1 MLPEAS
7 CPMFLL
13 DPSVTFLNHGSFG
26 AMPASVRDVQRAFQ
40 DHMEREPVDFLARKL
55 PDLLAV
61 ARASAAGLI
70 GARPDDVVFVPNA
83 TTGINAVVDAV
94 PLETGDE
101 ILTTTH
107 RYDAVGHTLQRRALQ
122 RGATV
127 VEASFPYTGITTDR
141 IVDAITSAMS
151 PRTRLLVIDAITSP
165 TALVL
170 PLEPIIAAAQHRGI
184 PVLVDGAH
192 APGHIPVDVSTLGAD
207 WWVGNLHKWV
217 CAPKGSAVL
226 WARHDHHATLWS
238 PITSH
243 GWRGGL
249 HEEFDWPGT
258 HDPSARLA
266 SAAAID
272 WWRENGGETLGRN
285 HTTLARDV
293 RARFAEASGL
303 VLPPPPAPELQAGMH
318 TMRLPGVAGAQAEAF
333 CNALFAEHRVEVPVF
348 RWDDQAW
355 LRYSAFSLY
364 NTPEQYTRLGHAVRD
379 LLPRFQT

>member
-1 MLPEAS
+1 
-7 CPMFLL
+7 MFLL

-40 DHMEREPVDFLARKL
+40 DQMEREPVDFLARKL

-94 PLETGDE
+94 PLEAGDE

-127 VEASFPYTGITTDR
+127 VEAAFPYTDITTDH
-141 IVDAITSAMS
+141 IVDAVTSAMS

-192 APGHIPVDVSTLGAD
+192 APGHIPVDVSTPWGRLVGGQPTQVGVRTEGISGALGAPRSPRD
-207 WWVGNLHKWV
+207 PVVPHHQPWLAGRPPRGVRLAGHPR
-217 CAPKGSAVL
+217 PK
-226 WARHDHHATLWS
+226 RT
-238 PITSH
+238 
-243 GWRGGL
+243 
-249 HEEFDWPGT
+249 
-258 HDPSARLA
+258 ARLRRSYRLVA
-266 SAAAID
+266 
-272 WWRENGGETLGRN
+272 
-285 HTTLARDV
+285 
-293 RARFAEASGL
+293 RAR
-303 VLPPPPAPELQAGMH
+303 
-318 TMRLPGVAGAQAEAF
+318 
-333 CNALFAEHRVEVPVF
+333 
-348 RWDDQAW
+348 W
-355 LRYSAFSLY
+355 
-364 NTPEQYTRLGHAVRD
+364 
-379 LLPRFQT
+379 